1 MKKREII
8 YMLLG
13 FLVGVLAMI
22 IIFNIPCV
30 KYDTN
35 RDGKIT
41 LNDAVKVINYYRD
54 KRIKQNNTDEQI
66 GD

>member
-1 MKKREII
+1 MKKDRKIFYFLLGMLVGIIITNII
-8 YMLLG
+8 YQ
-13 FLVGVLAMI
+13 
-22 IIFNIPCV
+22 IPRI

-54 KRIKQNNTDEQI
+54 KRIKESE
-66 GD
+66 